1 MCSQK
6 STKSS
11 PFPIHPPASCTQPLC
26 STAGAGAASSTAAAS
41 TSTKHEHASATTT
54 TITSSMTNDQI
65 AQLVLT
71 NKIKDH
77 HLEKLLNPHRAVI
90 VRRLVYQQKLST
102 TNSSSHNNNGNN
114 ANNNNNPLAEL
125 PYAHD
130 LDYNRVHGANCET
143 VIGYIPLPVGMV
155 GPITLNN
162 ETVYFP
168 MATTEGCLV
177 ASTNRGC
184 KAITQGS
191 GAMSTIM
198 KDGITRAP
206 CVQFKTARE
215 AAELKLWCEER
226 ENFVLVK
233 SAFES
238 TTSFGKLEGVNVSV
252 AGRNAYVRLRCF
264 SGDAMGMN
272 VSIILLYCIHEDG
285 LMDCSFSAIYMLRLV
300 RVCRSISL
308 TFYCLF
314 DFKIHNVY
322 INIYIYRW
330 YQRVV

>member
-1 MCSQK
+1 
-6 STKSS
+6 
-11 PFPIHPPASCTQPLC
+11 
-26 STAGAGAASSTAAAS
+26 
-41 TSTKHEHASATTT
+41 
-54 TITSSMTNDQI
+54 MTNDQI

-272 VSIILLYCIHEDG
+272 VSIILLYCIVYMR
-285 LMDCSFSAIYMLRLV
+285 MD
-300 RVCRSISL
+300 
-308 TFYCLF
+308 
-314 DFKIHNVY
+314 
-322 INIYIYRW
+322 
-330 YQRVV
+330 